1 MMPLNSKRWCRC
13 VILIHRTST
22 LLTSQPT
29 KRMEVAVLQH
39 SCCISHWCASAQGG
53 GEGKR
58 QRTPEETRGGSPGLQ
73 AHCWEETGLSK
84 TQGKLS
90 KRKKKKKNKKGKAGD
105 NMQLWEL
112 RDAAL
117 LLGQSRSPLPRGC
130 CAAAPKAA
138 ATAHCWDAAQPQ
150 QLQGQG
156 AALQLSEAVLCQCIE
171 IRAKRFGVLCGFFLL
186 LLPEIHQDLSSL
198 LYFSAPSCDVNTYA
212 GIHLHFKRTS
222 SHGVRATGCFSRCCR
237 PRWLSLRKKN

>member
-90 KRKKKKKNKKGKAGD
+90 KRKKKEKEQERESRG
-105 NMQLWEL
+105 QY
-112 RDAAL
+112 AAV
-117 LLGQSRSPLPRGC
+117 GAARC
-130 CAAAPKAA
+130 CAAAGTEQKSIAPGMLRCSTKSSGHRTLLGCGSAPTAARTGSSAA
-138 ATAHCWDAAQPQ
+138 AQRSC
-150 QLQGQG
+150 
-156 AALQLSEAVLCQCIE
+156 ALSMHRNQS
-171 IRAKRFGVLCGFFLL
+171 
-186 LLPEIHQDLSSL
+186 
-198 LYFSAPSCDVNTYA
+198 
-212 GIHLHFKRTS
+212 
-222 SHGVRATGCFSRCCR
+222 
-237 PRWLSLRKKN
+237 